1 MEFNFNIGTVVTNEV
16 LKINNKLTVE
26 GHEKNDELKNI
37 MKLIIDEMGKAS
49 AVSQEL
55 KLPITSANRLINSDH
70 VIYMMTEHNKPDYDY
85 CICIFLTRHF
95 AVVGFLKMG
104 WKKLFL
110 YDKQASRSEAK
121 VYCLLDFYIHE
132 RRQRKG
138 YGIRLMECMLQDV
151 GLEAKHLAID
161 KPTKKLLQFMWKHFQ
176 LSKLVN
182 QGNNFV
188 IFEEFFQN
196 TPKEENNHDHTG
208 NRAEAY
214 KSQSMFGRHGAH
226 KHHDSMGEILQ
237 GEGDAAFVKFKY
249 NHDSDVVDNQFKEVN
264 PHPESKGAF
273 KTDKDGY
280 SVKRDL
286 KFHHNSLW

>member
-70 VIYMMTEHNKPDYDY
+70 VIYMMTEHNKPE
-85 CICIFLTRHF
+85 HF